1 MAVKNETANC
11 IIGEGS
17 VFEGRFYVN
26 GSILIEGKFA
36 GDIKTEDQ
44 LTVGPT
50 GKVMTDIEAKK
61 VTIAGTLIGN
71 IIASEEV
78 SLIQSGKVLG
88 NITTPKL
95 DVEKGVI
102 TRGRVTITAGKTDS
116 LEKII
121 KDSFGDD
128 AEKLFS
134 AISKPAKPAT
144 QEKQKADDN
153 LQTQKK

>member
-1 MAVKNETANC
+1 MAVKNETVDC

-26 GSILIEGKFA
+26 GSILIEGKFS
-36 GDIKTEDQ
+36 GDIKTDNE

-71 IIASEEV
+71 IIASQEV
-78 SLIQSGKVLG
+78 NLIQSGKVLG

-95 DVEKGVI
+95 NVDEGVI
-102 TRGRVTITAGKTDS
+102 SRGKVTITAGKTDS
-116 LEKII
+116 LENII

-134 AISKPAKPAT
+134 AMSKPAK
-144 QEKQKADDN
+144 QVKQHVDDSPQN
-153 LQTQKK
+153 QKK

>member
-1 MAVKNETANC
+1 
-11 IIGEGS
+11 
-17 VFEGRFYVN
+17 
-26 GSILIEGKFA
+26 
-36 GDIKTEDQ
+36 
-44 LTVGPT
+44 
-50 GKVMTDIEAKK
+50 MTDIEAKK

-78 SLIQSGKVLG
+78 SLIKSGKVLG

-95 DVEKGVI
+95 NVEEGVI

-116 LEKII
+116 LENII

-134 AISKPAKPAT
+134 AMSKPAK
-144 QEKQKADDN
+144 QVKQNIDDSP
-153 LQTQKK
+153 QRQKK

>member
-1 MAVKNETANC
+1 MAVKSETANC

-36 GDIKTEDQ
+36 GDIKTDDQ

-78 SLIQSGKVLG
+78 SLVQSGKVLG

-95 DVEKGVI
+95 NVEEGVI

-116 LEKII
+116 LENII

-134 AISKPAKPAT
+134 AMSKPVK
-144 QEKQKADDN
+144 QEKQKVDDSP
-153 LQTQKK
+153 QSQKK